1 MRKTLFAAG
10 LAIALGTGFTLDAA
24 AQAKPETK
32 VKQRQAAMT
41 LQGKYFGP
49 LAGMAQGKVPYDA
62 SVVARNAGYLEVIT
76 KLAWDSFTPDT
87 ANEKTRALP
96 EIYTDAAGFKAANEK
111 LQAEVAKLVTAAK
124 SGNEAMAK
132 AAIG

>member
-1 MRKTLFAAG
+1 
-10 LAIALGTGFTLDAA
+10 
-24 AQAKPETK
+24 
-32 VKQRQAAMT
+32 
-41 LQGKYFGP
+41 
-49 LAGMAQGKVPYDA
+49 
-62 SVVARNAGYLEVIT
+62 
-76 KLAWDSFTPDT
+76 LAWDSFTPDT

-132 AAIG
+132 AAIGDIGKECGSCHDKYRRK

>member
-49 LAGMAQGKVPYDA
+49 LAGMAQCRLSRGHYQVGLGQLHP
-62 SVVARNAGYLEVIT
+62 RH
-76 KLAWDSFTPDT
+76 
-87 ANEKTRALP
+87 R
-96 EIYTDAAGFKAANEK
+96 
-111 LQAEVAKLVTAAK
+111 
-124 SGNEAMAK
+124 
-132 AAIG
+132 